1 MSADQEMPAKLYTT
15 KQMGDAG
22 EMLVA
27 AELTLAGVP
36 ALKVADNWPGYDVVA
51 QPPDNWPGYGVTTQP
66 SERAPQRISVK
77 SRTKGKMTY
86 VGFDPAKADWLAI
99 VFIDNS
105 TFPASRQYYIM
116 PMDISESY
124 SYSKKTGAP
133 RGLYVTTIRKK
144 FTNFEDNFKL
154 ERRAVAE

>member
-1 MSADQEMPAKLYTT
+1 
-15 KQMGDAG
+15 
-22 EMLVA
+22 
-27 AELTLAGVP
+27 
-36 ALKVADNWPGYDVVA
+36 
-51 QPPDNWPGYGVTTQP
+51 
-66 SERAPQRISVK
+66 
-77 SRTKGKMTY
+77 MTY
-86 VGFDPAKADWLAI
+86 VGFDPAEADWLAI